1 MVGPS
6 RSVVIRSNSRNV
18 VTAPAGICYLPALPD
33 ELFKL
38 SFGHTHMKRP
48 EIAPADASSTRP
60 ESPELPAASRRA
72 FLGMAAKAVGAL
84 VAAPF
89 VARSLRA
96 QSDATPFDS
105 ADNSL
110 PARVARSSAVA
121 VTVYKDPNCGCCKEW
136 IKHMQKA
143 GFTVTSTDSADMKAI
158 KAKYGVPAALQ
169 SCHTAVVGDYVVE
182 GHAPADVVQK
192 MLTEKPS
199 ARGIAVPGMPQ
210 GSPGMEGPT
219 KDKYN
224 VMLFDRLGK
233 ATVYA
238 SR

>member
-1 MVGPS
+1 
-6 RSVVIRSNSRNV
+6 
-18 VTAPAGICYLPALPD
+18 
-33 ELFKL
+33 
-38 SFGHTHMKRP
+38 MKRP
-48 EIAPADASSTRP
+48 SDLSSN
-60 ESPELPAASRRA
+60 SSRRT
-72 FLGMAAKAVGAL
+72 FLGMVAKSAGVLLAMPLLAKTLRAESSAIDIGTPHELLPVNA
-84 VAAPF
+84 
-89 VARSLRA
+89 ARSA
-96 QSDATPFDS
+96 
-105 ADNSL
+105 
-110 PARVARSSAVA
+110 AVA
-121 VTVYKDPNCGCCKEW
+121 VTVYKDPSCGCCKEW
-136 IKHMQKA
+136 VKHMQKA
-143 GFTVTSTDSADMKAI
+143 GFTVTATDTADMNAI
-158 KAKYGVPAALQ
+158 KAKYGVPSALQ

-192 MLTEKPS
+192 MLLEKPN